1 LGRPRGSRN
10 QGYEDRRT
18 ELTGRVVPRLLQPDG
33 ARVSMRELATAASVS
48 VPTLR
53 HYFGNRD
60 GLLAAAMVQMGHL
73 GANHLQRTALSE
85 VDQPLGPSLL
95 WWANEFTLG
104 WTHGVGQ
111 LITMGLVT
119 GAQNAEV
126 GPAYINE
133 ILEPTLQ
140 AVEARLAVHRG
151 RGELK
156 PEVSLRHGA
165 LVLVCPIL
173 MGLIH
178 QGPLGGSECRP
189 LALTP
194 FLEEHVQTF
203 VAGWGLPGA

>member
-1 LGRPRGSRN
+1 MGRPRGSRN

-33 ARVSMRELATAASVS
+33 ARVSMRELATAADVS

-60 GLLAAAMVQMGHL
+60 GLLAAAMVQMGRL
-73 GANHLQRTALSE
+73 GAEHLQRTALEE

-126 GPAYINE
+126 GPAYVNE

-140 AVEARLAVHRG
+140 AVEARLGRRLVPAEKGTSCRG
-151 RGELK
+151 KLGRT
-156 PEVSLRHGA
+156 GA
-165 LVLVCPIL
+165 L
-173 MGLIH
+173 G
-178 QGPLGGSECRP
+178 QAFR
-189 LALTP
+189 
-194 FLEEHVQTF
+194 
-203 VAGWGLPGA
+203 